1 MSVKNPIVY
10 KDMYLGQMAPNQA
23 EIILSIRES
32 EEIPNL
38 KNMIFNFPPEMVLR
52 SLQEGKSLR
61 TILKEENIDPKPYIG
76 ELRKYQTVGTA
87 FMYISPRSI
96 IGDGVGLGKTAEISA
111 LINYLKQTNQLTRFL
126 IAVETSALGQT
137 QSELIK
143 FTGLNI
149 IALPSEGYKLKRVI
163 NKTDWNKIDG
173 MVIKHS
179 ALRSDVFSNWLALNI
194 GEDGTC
200 KLFNTFFLDE
210 SSVIKNLTTK
220 TAIYTKNICD
230 ICPRIHFMNATT
242 FETSIIDIYNQTDI
256 MNPQL
261 LPKKWKIEKD
271 FCTFGRTSYWTK
283 ENGKPKMNWRR
294 DLTGYKNQED
304 FKKSL
309 KLVYFGRCKA
319 DVGMDMPHIHKV
331 YEVEPTNEQSMALAK
346 GYRYMEVLNC
356 PSLVTDINIP
366 TTRKTVPKIDR
377 LCNLVENELQDSK
390 IMIYCFHNEAQEA
403 IANELRLIG
412 KNPLILN
419 GKNTDE
425 ERWEIQNQF
434 NHGNCDVIIT
444 NIMKSLNLFGGDAC
458 IFYSNS
464 MTPSKMFQTA
474 GRVDR
479 NVDDKVK
486 TFILLIYKG
495 TDEYTHFMEVTKQR
509 AQDARDLT
517 INAKTTVDYFI
528 ESMKQLES
536 EELKSQVQ
544 SQ

>member
-1 MSVKNPIVY
+1 MSVKNPVIY
-10 KDMYLGQMAPNQA
+10 KDMYLGQMSPNQA
-23 EIILSIRES
+23 EIILSIRQS
-32 EEIPNL
+32 EELPNL
-38 KNMIFNFPPEMVLR
+38 KNMIFDFPPTMVLR

-76 ELRKYQTVGTA
+76 ELRKYQTLGTA
-87 FMYISPRSI
+87 FMYMSPRSI
-96 IGDGVGLGKTAEISA
+96 IGDGVGLGKTAEVAA

-137 QSELIK
+137 QSELIR

-149 IALPSEGYKLKRVI
+149 IALPSEGYKLKKVI
-163 NKTDWNKIDG
+163 AKTDWNKIDG

-179 ALRSDVFSNWLALNI
+179 ALRSDVLSNWFALNI
-194 GEDGTC
+194 APDGTS

-230 ICPRIHFMNATT
+230 ICPRVHFMNATT

-256 MNPQL
+256 MNPEL
-261 LPKKWKIEKD
+261 LPKRWRIESQ

-283 ENGKPKMNWRR
+283 ENGKPKMNFRR
-294 DLTGYKNQED
+294 DLTGYKNQEI
-304 FKKSL
+304 FKNSL

-319 DVGMDMPHIHKV
+319 DIGMDMPHIHKV
-331 YEVEPTNEQSMALAK
+331 YEVEPSNEQSLALQK

-356 PSLVTDINIP
+356 PSLVKDMNMETN
-366 TTRKTVPKIDR
+366 RKTVPKIDR

-425 ERWEIQNQF
+425 ERWDIQNRF
-434 NHGNCDVIIT
+434 NHGDCDVIIT

-479 NVDDKVK
+479 NVDDKIK

-517 INAKTTVDYFI
+517 INAKTTVDFFI
-528 ESMKQLES
+528 ESMKELE
-536 EELKSQVQ
+536 EDELKNQQ
-544 SQ
+544 K